1 MAIAAASNA
10 GPRLAEVAGKTNW
23 REDWR
28 RELFF
33 LGMLLSGSSR
43 HFSLDG
49 SITPGCRISPAV
61 QGSGSQ
67 RRAWHRGRWA
77 DGAKPGVPR
86 PHSHS
91 RRSLEA
97 VRRDEIPL

>member
-23 REDWR
+23 REDCR

-43 HFSLDG
+43 YFSLDC
-49 SITPGCRISPAV
+49 SITPGDRISPVV
-61 QGSGSQ
+61 QESGSQ
-67 RRAWHRGRWA
+67 RRAWHRGRWV
-77 DGAKPGVPR
+77 DGAKPEAPR
-86 PHSHS
+86 ASYRS
-91 RRSLEA
+91 RRLPEA
-97 VRRDEIPL
+97 VRRDETP

>member
-43 HFSLDG
+43 HFSMDC
-49 SITPGCRISPAV
+49 SITPGNRISPVV
-61 QGSGSQ
+61 QESGSQ

-77 DGAKPGVPR
+77 DGARPGAPGAR
-86 PHSHS
+86 YRC
-91 RRSLEA
+91 RRLPEA
-97 VRRDEIPL
+97 AHRDEIPL